1 MAWAQL
7 LPSKG
12 GPGGMTISRVGGGE
26 GVDPIL
32 LPGSASCSMLCK
44 YKSREEF
51 HNLLV
56 LSFKV
61 KSRYRS

>member
-1 MAWAQL
+1 MGDDHFE
-7 LPSKG
+7 G
-12 GPGGMTISRVGGGE
+12 GGGGE

-32 LPGSASCSMLCK
+32 LPVAASCSMLCK

-51 HNLLV
+51 HILLV